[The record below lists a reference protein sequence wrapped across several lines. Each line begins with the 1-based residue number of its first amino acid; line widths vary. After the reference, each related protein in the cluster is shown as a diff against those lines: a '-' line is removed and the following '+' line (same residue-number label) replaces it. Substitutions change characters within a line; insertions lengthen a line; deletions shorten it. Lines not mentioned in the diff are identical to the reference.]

1 MEVII
6 IKNNKILKIKRIIK
20 LILDTDKKFI
30 FISFISSIIL
40 SILPLLSLNLMQE
53 IINSL
58 QIGNKN
64 IEKIFIIV
72 FLYLFVNFLLLII
85 ETFIGYYKNKF
96 ELKFNLCLDNLILE
110 KASNLSLKN
119 FEDSDVYDRFN
130 RAQGDINNKIILM
143 ISTIIQIMTLLIT
156 TILYIIKF
164 IGFNIWMIPF
174 IIIIPIIKFFVIN
187 KFNIKKYNIIRNRT
201 SETRKS
207 WYY

>member
-30 FISFISSIIL
+30 FISLISSIIL

-96 ELKFNLCLDNLILE
+96 ELKISSFNAFR
-110 KASNLSLKN
+110 KAK
-119 FEDSDVYDRFN
+119 
-130 RAQGDINNKIILM
+130 KIQ
-143 ISTIIQIMTLLIT
+143 ISTLFRE
-156 TILYIIKF
+156 K
-164 IGFNIWMIPF
+164 
-174 IIIIPIIKFFVIN
+174 
-187 KFNIKKYNIIRNRT
+187 
-201 SETRKS
+201 
-207 WYY
+207 